1 LLPYHIFLNLYY
13 PFFYSQGYVPI
24 ADVPNNSHTQQRNVR
39 IPPEKIDEVR
49 NATDIVDYI
58 GSFVKLKK
66 RGKNYVGLCPFHTE
80 KTPSFNVSAE
90 RQMYHCFGCG
100 VGGNVFTYVMEYEK
114 VSFTEAVRSLAEKA
128 GITLPEYSPQQQA
141 VESVQEQLYQV
152 TRMAAR
158 FFYQNLTDT
167 TEGKLALEYFRF
179 RGFSDETIKS
189 FGLGYAPNSWDALL
203 KHAERE
209 NVGVQLLEQAG
220 LAHKRDD
227 GTYYDYFRGRAL
239 FPIFSTTGRVIGFG
253 ARKMREDDPLGKY
266 INSPET
272 PIYNKSR
279 VLYGLFQS
287 KESIRENDFAILVEG
302 YADLISVFQGGVKN
316 IVASSGTALTE
327 EQIRLIGRYTKNIT
341 IVYDADSAGS
351 KAALRGVDLI
361 LQQGMDVRVA
371 ELPQGDDPDSFVRK
385 NGGEAFRKLIAEAIS
400 FIDFLA
406 LTFEH
411 EGKLSTPEGQTETV
425 RAIVQ
430 TIAKVGD
437 ELKRNFYIRHVAE
450 KYKLY
455 EAMLQRELEKNLGD
469 EFRRKRG
476 QSEGDP
482 AVRRRSPGGEGG
494 VEEPVKTVAEMPVA
508 ERDLIHAMLDGGSE
522 IVKMVFDNLTI
533 EDFTH
538 PQARSLAS
546 FLLKCVEEGRSM
558 DPTLLV
564 NEFDDTAQRRL
575 VADVVF
581 AKYQLSK
588 GWAEGGAVI
597 EQPDARRVASD
608 AIVSVKRRRLETL
621 LEENIRVMKE
631 AAQRGEDTLVYME
644 RQHELL
650 RQKKEL
656 EGKGATGEPGVE
668 DTV

>member
-1 LLPYHIFLNLYY
+1 
-13 PFFYSQGYVPI
+13 
-24 ADVPNNSHTQQRNVR
+24 VR

-49 NATDIVDYI
+49 NAIDIVDYI

-152 TRMAAR
+152 TRTAAR

-189 FGLGYAPNSWDALL
+189 FGLGYAPNSWDALV

-220 LAHKRDD
+220 LAHKRED

-279 VLYGLFQS
+279 SLYGLFQS

-302 YADLISVFQGGVKN
+302 YADLISVFQAGVKN

-385 NGGEAFRKLIAEAIS
+385 NGGEAFRKLTAGAVS

-455 EAMLQRELEKNLGD
+455 ETMLHRELEKQLG
-469 EFRRKRG
+469 EHFQNSQTR
-476 QSEGDP
+476 
-482 AVRRRSPGGEGG
+482 V
-494 VEEPVKTVAEMPVA
+494 TVAKTGTISGERTTIHQTTPPVGIPPE
-508 ERDLIHAMLDGGSE
+508 ERDVIQAMLDGGPDITRFVFQHVGVDDFSMPETRWLVLQIMASHEEGLE
-522 IVKMVFDNLTI
+522 IVPAN
-533 EDFTH
+533 
-538 PQARSLAS
+538 
-546 FLLKCVEEGRSM
+546 
-558 DPTLLV
+558 LV
-564 NEFDDTAQRRL
+564 NLVEDERQRRL
-575 VADVVF
+575 ITDLVF
-581 AKYQLSK
+581 EKDQPTK
-588 GWAEGGAVI
+588 RWDEGGVKVEKGSPLKRAF
-597 EQPDARRVASD
+597 DA
-608 AIVSVKRRRLETL
+608 VKRFKWSEVQQLKR
-621 LEENIRVMKE
+621 ENNQALAE
-631 AAQRGEDTLVYME
+631 AARRGEDSSSYSE
-644 RQHELL
+644 RN
-650 RQKKEL
+650 KEL
-656 EGKGATGEPGVE
+656 VLQENEIRNWVFKEAPPANESV
-668 DTV
+668 